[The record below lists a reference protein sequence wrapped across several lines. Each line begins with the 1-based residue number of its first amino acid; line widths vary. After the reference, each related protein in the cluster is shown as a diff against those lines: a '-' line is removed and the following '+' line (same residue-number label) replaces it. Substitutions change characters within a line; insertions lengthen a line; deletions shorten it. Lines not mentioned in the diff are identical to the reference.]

1 MKSKRSQGEEAF
13 YFFYNVPYISI
24 MRADDQNPKYS
35 FLEAERQREEAE
47 CLDLEILRER
57 WLGRNNPGISSND
70 DFSQRK
76 RCIIP
81 LGHYYGGMYVV
92 CATS

>member
-1 MKSKRSQGEEAF
+1 MAL
-13 YFFYNVPYISI
+13 NVP
-24 MRADDQNPKYS
+24 
-35 FLEAERQREEAE
+35 FLEAERVREEAE

-81 LGHYYGGMYVV
+81 LGHYTMVF
-92 CATS
+92 CM